1 MGRVWHKSYDP
12 GVPHSLE
19 YPDKSLPI
27 LIEENF
33 RKVPRNTATVFF
45 GAKLTYEDLWKQI
58 RSLANAFHLMGVKP
72 GDRVAVMLPN
82 CPQAIIAYYA
92 LLWLGAVVVMTNPL
106 YVEREMEYQW
116 KDSEAEYLVV
126 LDHLFPRAEKVLKET
141 GIRKVIVTSLREY
154 LPFPLKLLYPLKAW
168 QKKLFTAVP
177 YGEHVLNFSA
187 LIRETPPDP
196 PPCTVKSGDLATL
209 QYTGGTTGV
218 PKGVRLSHRNLV
230 ANIVQI
236 VSWVPDIR
244 WGKERFLSVL
254 PFFHIFGLT
263 VAMNLPLYLGASNTL
278 VPRFEIKEFLGILQ
292 KCKPSLLPGVPTI
305 YMAMLN
311 SPDIEKY
318 DLSSIEYCITGSAPM
333 PVESLRRFE
342 RMTGGTIIEG
352 YGLSESSP
360 VTHCNP
366 AKGVRKP
373 GSIGIPLPDTEYKI
387 MDLDRGIHEQLVG
400 ELGELVLRGPQVMS
414 GYWKKPEETENA
426 LRDGWLYTGDIARRD
441 EEGYVYIVD
450 RKKDLIIAGGYN
462 IYPREIDEVLC
473 EHPKIIDAA
482 VVGIP
487 DPYRGETVKAYIV
500 LKPGE
505 SLTAEEVIRYCKTK
519 VAAYKVPKQ
528 IEFREYLPKTT
539 VGKIARKELRKE
551 AVELYLASI
560 GDCAEEQEALRV
572 RRDPSRGHSAVGCDE
587 GHPLCP

>member
-1 MGRVWHKSYDP
+1 MGSVWQKSYDP
-12 GVPHSLE
+12 GVPYSLE
-19 YPDKSLPI
+19 YPDRSLPA
-27 LIEENF
+27 LIEESF
-33 RKVPRNTATVFF
+33 RKIPRNTATEFF
-45 GAKLTYEDLWKQI
+45 GSTLTYEELWTRI
-58 RSLANAFHLMGVKP
+58 RRLANAFHLMGMKK
-72 GDRVAVMLPN
+72 GDRIAIMLPN
-82 CPQAIIAYYA
+82 CPQAVIAYYA
-92 LLWLGAVVVMTNPL
+92 ALWLGAVVVWTNPM

-116 KDSEAEYLVV
+116 KDSEAEYLVI
-126 LDHLFPRAEKVLKET
+126 LDHLFPRAQKVLKET
-141 GIRKVIVTSLREY
+141 KIRRVIVTSLREY
-154 LPFPLKLLYPLKAW
+154 LPFHLKMLYPLKAW

-177 YGEHVLNFSA
+177 YGDDILNFTS
-187 LIRETPPDP
+187 LIRGAPPDP
-196 PPCTVKSGDLATL
+196 PPCTVKSSDIAML

-218 PKGVRLSHRNLV
+218 PKGVMLLHRNLV
-230 ANIVQI
+230 ANMVQI
-236 VSWVPDIR
+236 VSWVPEIR

-278 VPRFEIKEFLGILQ
+278 VPRFEINEFLGILQ
-292 KCKPSLLPGVPTI
+292 KSKPTLLPGVPTI
-305 YMAMLN
+305 YMAILN
-311 SPDIEKY
+311 SPDVEKY
-318 DLSSIEYCITGSAPM
+318 DLSSIEFCITGSAPM

-342 RMTGGTIIEG
+342 KMTGGRIIEG
-352 YGLSESSP
+352 YGLSEASP

-373 GSIGIPLPDTEYKI
+373 GSIGIPLPDTEYRI
-387 MDLDRGIHEQLVG
+387 VDLDMGTHEQLVG
-400 ELGELVLRGPQVMS
+400 ELGELLVRGPQVMS
-414 GYWKKPEETENA
+414 GYWQRPDETENA
-426 LRDGWLYTGDIARRD
+426 LRDGWLYTGDVARQD

-505 SLTAEEVIRYCKTK
+505 TMTAEEVIKYSKTK
-519 VAAYKVPKQ
+519 VAAYKVPRQ
-528 IEFREYLPKTT
+528 VEFREQLPKTT

-551 AVELYLASI
+551 AVELYESSL
-560 GDCAEEQEALRV
+560 GKGEKKPGR
-572 RRDPSRGHSAVGCDE
+572 
-587 GHPLCP
+587 